1 MVQFD
6 IGKIDQQLGA
16 FPICSAPRRKNS
28 GFSFSHHIEKRDTI
42 MSEERNFKSVL
53 VTHKE
58 NFATIIM
65 NRPDKL
71 NALSPEL
78 LDSLL
83 QAVRYV
89 ASDDRVRAVILT
101 GAGSSFSAGGDI
113 REDIDPLRTMSVEEF
128 NRYFYSVN
136 ELYKELFNLEKP
148 VIGAINGNALGAGME
163 LSLLCDI
170 RIAAEDMKIGE
181 LFVRMG
187 LVPEIGMSLLSR
199 IVGLGMAK
207 LICMTGDMLDANEA
221 KRIGLVE
228 QIVPLDKL
236 IPTAEKL
243 ASRLSNGPASIKI
256 IKKGITRL
264 SEMSL
269 EASID
274 SVVALQFQATRTND
288 HQEAVNAWLEK
299 RKPVFKGN

>member
-1 MVQFD
+1 M
-6 IGKIDQQLGA
+6 A
-16 FPICSAPRRKNS
+16 EEKNF
-28 GFSFSHHIEKRDTI
+28 G
-42 MSEERNFKSVL
+42 SVL

-65 NRPDKL
+65 NRPEKL

-78 LDSLL
+78 QDSLL

-89 ASDDRVRAVILT
+89 VADDRVQAVILT

-113 REDIDPLRTMSVEEF
+113 REDIDPLRTMPVEEF

-148 VIGAINGNALGAGME
+148 IIAAINGNALGAGME
-163 LSLLCDI
+163 LALLCDI

-187 LVPEIGMSLLSR
+187 LVPEIGMCLLSK
-199 IVGLGMAK
+199 IVGLGRAK
-207 LICMTGDMLDANEA
+207 LICMTGDILDANEA

-228 QIVPLDKL
+228 QIISLDKL

-243 ASRLSNGPASIKI
+243 AFRLSSGPASIKI
-256 IKKGITRL
+256 IKKGINQL

-269 EASID
+269 EASIS
-274 SVVALQFQATRTND
+274 SVTALQFQATRTND
-288 HQEAVNAWLEK
+288 HQEAVKAWFEK
-299 RKPVFKGN
+299 RKPVFTGK